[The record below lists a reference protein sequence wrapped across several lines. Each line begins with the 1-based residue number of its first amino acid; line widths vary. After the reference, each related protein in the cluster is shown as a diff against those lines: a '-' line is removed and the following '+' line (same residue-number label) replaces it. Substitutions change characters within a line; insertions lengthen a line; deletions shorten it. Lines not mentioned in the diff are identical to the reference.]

1 LPAIKSVRLSC
12 GGAFTI
18 FATASQPI
26 ASKLRS
32 HDGEVGEVGEA
43 CPALH
48 IWNQSAMMRGLSRYE
63 TAMRRLLCLLLL
75 ILALPAAGA
84 GLLDSRPN
92 ATLGGAPLD
101 NRKDFLPVRQAFQ
114 LSLIETTPESIKLRF
129 VATEGYYLYRHRF
142 QFRTEPVDIGLGA
155 AQLPAGEAKH
165 DEYFGDVEV
174 YHGIIDVDLPR
185 TPGDNRPFTLLVGYQ
200 GCADKGL
207 CYPPETE
214 RLSIGEPTPVDAGS
228 APATASAWSW
238 KALALFFLAGIG
250 LTFTPCVLPM
260 LPILSGVVL
269 RGQVGGLRGLSLSL
283 AYVLPMAI
291 CFAVLGALMGVFGA
305 GLNLQARLQS
315 AWVLVPF
322 SLFFVLFA
330 VAMFGVFELRLP
342 QSISTRLDRIAGKT
356 EGGSLWGAAVLGVVS
371 SLLVSPCVS
380 APLAGALLYISASGD
395 ALGGG
400 LKLFALGLGMGAPL
414 LLVATGGATWLPK
427 SGPWLVTVKNAIGV
441 LLLALAIGLLSRVL
455 PGPITLLLTGL
466 LCAGVALFLGTLE
479 FTEKTARQ
487 RLAQLLGL
495 FLLAYAL
502 ACWFGAWSGQSDP
515 TRPLGRGQ
523 ATLIS
528 SNGNAI
534 NPSDWQTISTGAEL
548 DRALGEAKAAGQPLL
563 LDWYAD
569 WCISC
574 KVIEH
579 EVLPD
584 PGVIAQLKGY
594 RLVRF
599 DMTDSNAEQRA
610 LLDRYKLFG
619 PPALLIFGKNGLER
633 GDVRVVGEIDA
644 NGLVER
650 LIRAND
656 QI

>member
-1 LPAIKSVRLSC
+1 
-12 GGAFTI
+12 
-18 FATASQPI
+18 
-26 ASKLRS
+26 
-32 HDGEVGEVGEA
+32 
-43 CPALH
+43 
-48 IWNQSAMMRGLSRYE
+48 
-63 TAMRRLLCLLLL
+63 MRRLLCLMLL
-75 ILALPAAGA
+75 ILALPAFGTS
-84 GLLDSRPN
+84 LLDSRP
-92 ATLGGAPLD
+92 APTLGGASLD
-101 NRKDFLPVRQAFQ
+101 NSKEFLPVREAFK
-114 LSLIETTPESIKLRF
+114 LSLIETTPQSIKLRF
-129 VATEGYYLYRHRF
+129 VATDGYYLYRHRF
-142 QFRTEPVDIGLGA
+142 QFRTEPADIGLGE
-155 AQLPAGEAKH
+155 AQLPPGEKKH

-174 YHGIIDVDLPR
+174 YHGILDIDLPR
-185 TPGDNRPFTLLVGYQ
+185 KPGEERPFVLSVSYQ

-214 RLSIGEPTPVDAGS
+214 RLNIGDV
-228 APATASAWSW
+228 PADTASTTGQQAWSW
-238 KALALFFLAGIG
+238 KELALFFLAGIG

-269 RGQVGGLRGLSLSL
+269 RGQVGGLRGLNLSL
-283 AYVLPMAI
+283 AYILPMAL
-291 CFAVLGALMGVFGA
+291 CFALLGALMGMFGA

-342 QSISTRLDRIAGKT
+342 QAISNRLDRIAGKT

-414 LLVATGGATWLPK
+414 LLVATGGAAWLPK

-441 LLLALAIGLLSRVL
+441 LLLGLAIGLLSRVL
-455 PGPITLLLTGL
+455 PGQVTLLLIGI

-479 FTEKTARQ
+479 LSAKSPRQ
-487 RLAQLLGL
+487 KLAQLLGL
-495 FLLAYAL
+495 LLLVYAL
-502 ACWFGAWSGQSDP
+502 ACWYGALSGQTDP
-515 TRPLGRGQ
+515 TRPLGRPQ
-523 ATLIS
+523 AALNNGTVLPTS
-528 SNGNAI
+528 SQ
-534 NPSDWQTISTGAEL
+534 WQTITTSAEL
-548 DRALGEAKAAGQPLL
+548 ERALSEARNAGKPLL

-584 PGVIAQLKGY
+584 PGVVEKLAGY
-594 RLVRF
+594 SLIRF

-619 PPALLIFGKNGLER
+619 PPALLFFSKSGEELEN
-633 GDVRVVGEIDA
+633 VRVIGEIDA
-644 NGLVER
+644 PAFIER
-650 LIRAND
+650 INRAND
-656 QI
+656 PK

>member
-1 LPAIKSVRLSC
+1 
-12 GGAFTI
+12 
-18 FATASQPI
+18 
-26 ASKLRS
+26 
-32 HDGEVGEVGEA
+32 
-43 CPALH
+43 
-48 IWNQSAMMRGLSRYE
+48 
-63 TAMRRLLCLLLL
+63 MRRFLCLLLL
-75 ILALPAAGA
+75 ILALPATGA
-84 GLLDSRPN
+84 GLLDSRPS
-92 ATLGGAPLD
+92 ATLGAAGLD
-101 NRKDFLPVRQAFQ
+101 NSKDFLPVRQAFQ
-114 LSLIETTPESIKLRF
+114 LNMVDATAQSIKLRF
-129 VATEGYYLYRHRF
+129 VATDGYYLYRHRF
-142 QFRTEPVDIGLGA
+142 QFRTEPADIALGA
-155 AQLPAGEAKH
+155 AELPAGEKKH

-174 YHGIIDVDLPR
+174 YHGILDINLPR
-185 TPGDNRPFTLLVGYQ
+185 KPGDDRPFTLIVTYQ

-214 RLSIGEPTPVDAGS
+214 RLSIGDPAATTTSG
-228 APATASAWSW
+228 APGAATAGWSW
-238 KALALFFLAGIG
+238 KELALFFIAGVG

-283 AYVLPMAI
+283 AYVLPMALS
-291 CFAVLGALMGVFGA
+291 FAVLGALMGMFGA

-322 SLFFVLFA
+322 SFFFVIFA
-330 VAMFGVFELRLP
+330 VAMFGAFELRLP
-342 QSISTRLDRIAGKT
+342 QSLSNRLDRIAGKT

-395 ALGGG
+395 ALGGA

-441 LLLALAIGLLSRVL
+441 LLLGLAIALLSRVL
-455 PGPITLLLTGL
+455 PGQITLLLSGL
-466 LCAGVALFLGTLE
+466 LAAGVALFLGTLE
-479 FTEKTARQ
+479 FGHKTTRQ

-495 FLLAYAL
+495 FLLVYAL
-502 ACWFGAWSGQSDP
+502 ASWIGAWTGQTDP

-523 ATLIS
+523 AVTS
-528 SNGNAI
+528 TGSGAVAATSN
-534 NPSDWQTISTGAEL
+534 WQTITTSSEL
-548 DRALGEAKAAGQPLL
+548 DQVLSEARNAGQPLL

-584 PGVIAQLKGY
+584 LGVISQLQGY
-594 RLVRF
+594 RLIRF
-599 DMTDSNAEQRA
+599 DMTDSNQEQRT

-619 PPALLIFGKNGLER
+619 PPALLIFGKDGRER
-633 GDVRVVGEIDA
+633 ADVRVVGEIDA
-644 NGLVER
+644 KGLTER

-656 QI
+656 QK